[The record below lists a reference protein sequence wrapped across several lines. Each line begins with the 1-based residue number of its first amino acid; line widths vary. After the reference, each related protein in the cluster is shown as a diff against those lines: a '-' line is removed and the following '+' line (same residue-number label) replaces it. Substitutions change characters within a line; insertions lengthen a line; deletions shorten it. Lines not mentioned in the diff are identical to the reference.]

1 MPNPEGSNVNRRLM
15 GSVVLFCVGVFMGAL
30 DNGIISAA
38 LTTLIDSFDVTATWG
53 SWTVTIYTLGMAI
66 SIPIVGKMSDK
77 YGIRKLFL
85 IEIFLFGLGS
95 LMVAGSFNF
104 GMFLVSRLI
113 QSLGG
118 GGIFIIAS
126 SYILKSFPVERQG
139 GALGMLGGM
148 HGIASVLGPNVGS
161 FILSFTGSWHWLFLI
176 NIPIALILLILG
188 YKVIKDPEMD
198 DAVQKTDWAGIGL
211 LSLAILSL
219 MYSFT
224 LLEGVDL
231 LESMSS
237 PQFLLFAG
245 AGVVLLILLG
255 YVERRMEASRDVDP
269 LLPVPLLRDAS
280 YRWTL
285 VLALLSGAILA
296 SVIFIPAYIE
306 QYLGVDR
313 NMSGYWVTPLAIASG
328 VGAGAGGALVD
339 RRGPIQTLIVATIL
353 TVIGFL
359 LFPLWVTSL
368 WQMVVASCLVG
379 VGFGF
384 MLGAPINVL
393 AAEKAGNQKGIAL
406 ATSSLL
412 RQVGMTLA
420 PTVYAGFIARSFMNL
435 EDTIQRKMKDANIP
449 MGGHMAHPSGEEMDV
464 AVMQEAFEKIPD
476 PTVREIL
483 SSSLHEVVEKGYSG
497 LFYTSMTVAI
507 VMLLTVILLGVVRK
521 RGARQAA

>member
-1 MPNPEGSNVNRRLM
+1 MNRRLM

-77 YGIRKLFL
+77 YGIKKLFL

-95 LMVAGSFNF
+95 LLVASSFNF
-104 GMFLVSRLI
+104 GMFLVARLI

-126 SYILKSFPVERQG
+126 SYILRSFPVEKQG
-139 GALGMLGGM
+139 GALGMLGAM
-148 HGIASVLGPNVGS
+148 HGIASVLGPNAGS
-161 FILSFTGSWHWLFLI
+161 FILSVTGSWHWLFLI
-176 NIPIALILLILG
+176 NIPIAVILLILG
-188 YKVIKDPEMD
+188 FKVIQDPEMD

-211 LSLAILSL
+211 LSFALLSL

-231 LESMSS
+231 LESMAS
-237 PQFLLFAG
+237 PEFLLFAG
-245 AGVVLLILLG
+245 AGIVLLVALG
-255 YVERRMEASRDVDP
+255 FVERRMEASRDVDP
-269 LLPVPLLRDAS
+269 LLPVTLLRDAS

-313 NMSGYWVTPLAIASG
+313 NLSGYWVTPLAIASG
-328 VGAGAGGALVD
+328 VGAGAGGAVVD
-339 RRGPIQTLIVATIL
+339 RRGPIQALLVATVL

-359 LFPLWVTSL
+359 LFPLWVNSL

-412 RQVGMTLA
+412 RQIGMTLA
-420 PTVYAGFIARSFMNL
+420 PTVYAGFIARSFLNL
-435 EDTIQRKMKDANIP
+435 EDTIKKKMEDANIP
-449 MGGHMAHPSGEEMDV
+449 VGGNMAHPTGEEMDV
-464 AVMQEAFEKIPD
+464 AAMQEAFDKIPD

-483 SSSLHEVVEKGYSG
+483 SSSLHEAVETGYSG
-497 LFYTSMTVAI
+497 LFYASTTVAI
-507 VMLLTVILLGVVRK
+507 AMLLAVILLGLVRRK
-521 RGARQAA
+521 AARQEA